1 MSNQINQK
9 NVIAAFTA
17 VRKIYV
23 TNGVYLVDIP
33 EIDLHI
39 LCGCPADVVK
49 HLLKRGLIQTIET
62 KGVIHENGPN
72 AILLSDLDVQGESFS
87 NMAEFPVLQMLYRQ
101 GKIIPNHPNN
111 DGSKPLLIGNQQQ
124 IQAQLEYIYR
134 GNYGLSSEQEL
145 LEAGATPDEAKEM
158 MQIKLKFAF
167 GEIKSSEAFLDTLI
181 LDQQPQQL
189 RGGAVIKRISP
200 NVFEISFKNQ
210 SVQVDL
216 NLKHNE
222 SYQSPLNFVSHYI
235 NREYFAV
242 LHSGEGDGWDT
253 ERPSMA
259 SILMYQGKIFLI
271 DAGASTLDSLKSLG
285 IGVNELEGI
294 FHTHAHDDHFAG
306 LPNLMRT
313 DKKIKYF
320 STSVVRK
327 SMIKKL
333 TALLSTT
340 EQEVNYYFDFHDL
353 RPNEW
358 NNIDGLEVKPTNSPH
373 PVENVIFHFRSLWHD
388 GYRTYAH
395 LADICSFDYLDQ
407 LINQNNKIAER
418 AKEIFSESVT
428 LKKIDIGGGMIH
440 GRALDFKNDQSKK
453 IVLAH
458 TSLELDNE
466 QKEIGSSASFGT
478 VDILIPNTQSQE
490 LRAAYYFFHSDF
502 PSLIPEKIRMLL
514 NNEVVLIN
522 PEEILIKE
530 GETTDFVY
538 LILSGYAE
546 MIHASNE
553 SISTLYAGSM
563 LGELSALYNRPSR
576 RTYRS
581 KSYIRALKIPAEFY
595 RQFIHENNLMG
606 EIERTQE
613 SWIFLS
619 ENKLFDE
626 GVSYPTI
633 NELVRK
639 TSLASYS
646 AGTEINLSQNKN
658 VQIIKSGKVGLFMHN
673 QIVEELT
680 TGSFF
685 GESSIIPGDLP
696 ANFKAKIIEDVEV
709 YLIPGVLLNDIP
721 VSRWKMFQSKRQR
734 VLKAK
739 NVGLNLCP
747 NSQ

>member
-1 MSNQINQK
+1 MITSINKNQQGHFKSSAIK
-9 NVIAAFTA
+9 
-17 VRKIYV
+17 KIYV
-23 TNGVYLVDIP
+23 TNGVYFVDIP
-33 EIDLHI
+33 EIDLRI

-62 KGVIHENGPN
+62 NGVLHENGPN

-101 GKIIPNHPNN
+101 GMLIPDHPNN
-111 DGSKPLLIGNQQQ
+111 DGRKPLLIGNEQQ
-124 IQAQLEYIYR
+124 IKAQLEYIYR
-134 GNYGLSSEQEL
+134 GNYGLVSEDEL
-145 LEAGATPDEAKEM
+145 IEAGASAGEAKEL

-167 GEIKSSEAFLDTLI
+167 GEIKNSDTFLETLI
-181 LDQQPQQL
+181 LG
-189 RGGAVIKRISP
+189 REAKEIVHGAFIKRLHP
-200 NVFEISFKNQ
+200 NIFEISYKGESIQ
-210 SVQVDL
+210 IDL
-216 NLKHNE
+216 NLKPNE
-222 SYQSPLNFVSHYI
+222 TYESPLNFVSHFI

-242 LHSGEGDGWDT
+242 LHTGEGDGWDT
-253 ERPSMA
+253 ERPAMA

-271 DAGASTLDSLKSLG
+271 DAGAATLDSLKSLG

-294 FHTHAHDDHFAG
+294 FHTHSHDDHFAG

-320 STSVVRK
+320 STSIVRK
-327 SMIKKL
+327 SVIKKL

-340 EQEVNYYFDFHDL
+340 EEEINRYFDFRDL
-353 RPNEW
+353 TADTW

-373 PVENVIFHFRSLWHD
+373 PVENVIFQFRSLWHD

-395 LADICSFDYLDQ
+395 LADICAFDYLDQ
-407 LINQNNKIAER
+407 FINQQNKIAEK
-418 AKEIFSESVT
+418 AKTIFCEPTT

-440 GRALDFKNDQSKK
+440 GRATDFKNDQSKK

-478 VDILIPNTQSQE
+478 VDVLIPNTQSQE
-490 LRAAYYFFHSDF
+490 LRSAYYFFQSDF
-502 PSLIPEKIRMLL
+502 PTLIPEKIRMLL
-514 NNEVVLIN
+514 NNETVLIN

-530 GETTDFVY
+530 GEVTEFVY
-538 LILSGYAE
+538 LIMSGYAE
-546 MIHASNE
+546 MIHASNNN
-553 SISTLYAGSM
+553 ISTLYAGSM
-563 LGELSALYNRPSR
+563 LGELSALYDRPSR

-581 KSYIRALKIPAEFY
+581 KSYIRALKIPARFY
-595 RQFIHENNLMG
+595 REFIHENGLMG

-626 GVSYPTI
+626 GVSYATI
-633 NELVRK
+633 NDLVK
-639 TSLASYS
+639 KISLASYS
-646 AGTEINLSQNKN
+646 PGTEINLMQNRN
-658 VQIIKSGKVGLFMHN
+658 VQIIKSGKIGLFLGD
-673 QIVEELT
+673 ILVEELG

-685 GESSIIPGDLP
+685 GESSIIPGELP
-696 ANFKAKIIEDVEV
+696 EKFKAKVIDDVEV

-721 VSRWKMFQSKRQR
+721 VTRWKMFQSKRQR
-734 VLKAK
+734 VLNASTIAR
-739 NVGLNLCP
+739 LI
-747 NSQ
+747 